1 MYERILFRIN
11 RDVAHIGSAS
21 DIYFIVFELARA
33 EHSQSSM
40 SGRYLALIGLV

>member
-21 DIYFIVFELARA
+21 DIYFIVCELARA